1 MPEGARSPF
10 GLPVVDGYR
19 LEKRY
24 RDALVPGGAL
34 CDADGR
40 ARQLP
45 RYFYQVH
52 SWEQARDIELS
63 PHFCLWEFLQT
74 DVREAPALRTFPR
87 YVPCAVTLLA
97 AALERFREEVGA
109 LVHVAA
115 NGGYRTPRHAVTTNA
130 SPHCWG
136 TAVNIFRIGDTRMDS
151 RESIERFGAIA
162 RDTMPGVWVRPYGR
176 TPGTTDDHL
185 HVDFGFVV
193 SVPHDAPGDTYNPKL
208 FADPM

>member
-1 MPEGARSPF
+1 MPDERMSF
-10 GLPVVDGYR
+10 GLPIVDGYR

-45 RYFYQVH
+45 RYFYHVT
-52 SWEQARDIELS
+52 SWGEARETELS
-63 PHFCLWEFLQT
+63 PHFGLWEFLQT
-74 DVREAPALRTFPR
+74 DVREAPALRAFPR
-87 YVPCAVTLLA
+87 YVPCAITLLA
-97 AALERFREEVGA
+97 AALERFREEVGTF
-109 LVHVAA
+109 VHIAA
-115 NGGYRTPRHAVTTNA
+115 NGGYRTPRHGVTRNA

-136 TAVNIFRIGDTRMDS
+136 TAVNIYKIGDTYMDT
-151 RESIERFGAIA
+151 RDAIERYGEVHHVDVLDAGPD
-162 RDTMPGVWVRPYGR
+162 RLGR
-176 TPGTTDDHL
+176 TTGFTEDHL
-185 HVDFGFVV
+185 HLDFGFVV